1 MLNLALA
8 LTLVTLPNSAPT
20 AKGTAVSFPWLFA
33 NGNVTSRTMT
43 NQVADEVLTKA
54 GYSALSQESAAAT
67 WKSAGLA
74 EPNPGVWPSAAAL
87 RKFGKAAKVDKIL
100 YGKVSWRT
108 RSIWVNTGPK
118 TISTASVTAYVF
130 DVARG
135 RNVYS
140 RTKVQARSDE
150 KANVLK
156 VVEAILTTPLVS
168 TTGDDSTTQQQR
180 AVQLGLALA
189 YRDWVRSSLR

>member
-1 MLNLALA
+1 MLNLAIA
-8 LTLVTLPNSAPT
+8 LTLVTLPNSAPV

-43 NQVADEVLTKA
+43 NTVADEVLTRA

-74 EPNPGVWPSAAAL
+74 EPNPGVWPTAASL
-87 RKFGKAAKVDKIL
+87 KKFGKAAKVDKVL
-100 YGKVSWRT
+100 YGKISWRT
-108 RSIWVNTGPK
+108 RSIWVNAGPK

-130 DVARG
+130 DVAMG

-150 KANVLK
+150 KPSVNK
-156 VVEAILTTPLVS
+156 VVEAILSTPLVS
-168 TTGDDSTTQQQR
+168 TTGDDSTSQEQR

-189 YRDWVRSSLR
+189 YRDWVRTSLR

>member
-20 AKGTAVSFPWLFA
+20 TKGTAVSFPWLFA

-74 EPNPGVWPSAAAL
+74 APNPGVWPSAAAL

-180 AVQLGLALA
+180 AVQLGLALS

>member
-8 LTLVTLPNSAPT
+8 LTLVTLPNSAPI

-54 GYSALSQESAAAT
+54 GYSALSQESAAAN

>member
-8 LTLVTLPNSAPT
+8 LTLVTLPNSAPI